1 VTRDISAATNR
12 LVAGTVTKYLLLA
25 VNVATGIFL
34 MPFTVRHLGQAEYG
48 LWMLVASTTYYFQ
61 LLDMGYGNGIVRHIV
76 AADRQQ
82 DVLTVNQIVSTF
94 FCIYAAVGI
103 AACFVSAAVIAVVVP
118 RFPRLTPAQVRTAQ
132 AILAII
138 SVRLAIGFPMTV
150 FGAVT
155 NARQGFVWN
164 NAVAI
169 ATVMTSACVTW
180 IVLEAGYG
188 LVPLVAATTAVN
200 VLGYVGY
207 AVTARRVFPPL
218 AIRPSLFSRAQWR
231 EVTSFSV
238 YLFLIQLAGQISFN
252 IDTVVVGAFVGTAAV
267 AVYTV
272 ALRLSE
278 YQRRVCDQFSGMLFP
293 VVVRFG
299 ADGDVHAL
307 RQTLVEGTRVAVTL
321 VAAVSACLI
330 GFSGPLIRHWMGPAF
345 DESVAPFV
353 LLALAGVIVVSQ
365 AAVCNVLIAVGS
377 HRLLAFVWLAEAAA
391 NFALSL
397 LFVRRFGLAGVALG
411 TVLPLVFGHLFV
423 LLPRACRAVSLDVWT
438 CVRDTTR
445 PAVVGAAAATFACL
459 VIRQATAAATARV
472 VLAQTIVTTAVY
484 FGAVAAFGFTPDVR
498 TRYLDQARTL
508 YAWAAVRSAR
518 RRTHV
523 ET

>member
-1 VTRDISAATNR
+1 MERDLSAATNR
-12 LVAGTVTKYLLLA
+12 LLAGTVTKYLLLA
-25 VNVATGIFL
+25 VNVGTGVFL
-34 MPFTVRHLGQAEYG
+34 MPFTVRHLGQSEYG
-48 LWMLVASTTYYFQ
+48 LWMLVASMTYYFQ

-76 AADRQQ
+76 AADRQR
-82 DVLTVNQIVSTF
+82 DILTVNRIVSTF
-94 FCIYAAVGI
+94 FCVYAVVGI

-118 RFPRLTPAQVRTAQ
+118 RFPGLTPGQVRTAQ

-138 SVRLAIGFPMTV
+138 SVRLAVGFPMTV

-169 ATVMTSACVTW
+169 ATVVASACITW
-180 IVLEAGYG
+180 VVLEEGYG
-188 LVPLVAATTAVN
+188 LIPLVAATTGVN

-218 AIRPSLFSRAQWR
+218 TIRPSLFSRAQWR
-231 EVTSFSV
+231 DVASFSV
-238 YLFLIQLAGQISFN
+238 YLFIIQIAGQISFN
-252 IDTVVVGAFVGTAAV
+252 IDNVVVGAFVGTAAV

-272 ALRLSE
+272 ALRLGE

-299 ADGDVHAL
+299 EEGNLYAL
-307 RQTLVEGTRVAVTL
+307 RQALIEGTRVAVTL

-345 DESVAPFV
+345 EGSVVPFV
-353 LLALAGVIVVSQ
+353 LLAVAGVIVVSQ

-377 HRLLAFVWLAEAAA
+377 HRLLAAVWLAEAAV
-391 NFALSL
+391 NFGLSL
-397 LFVRRFGLAGVALG
+397 LLVRTMGLAGVALG
-411 TVLPLVFGHLFV
+411 TLVPLVFGHLFV
-423 LLPRACRAVSLDVWT
+423 LLPRACRAVGVDVWA
-438 CVRDTTR
+438 CIRDTTR
-445 PAVVGAAAATFACL
+445 PALVGAAAATLVCL
-459 VIRQATAAATARV
+459 VIREAMPAATTRV
-472 VLAQTIVTTAVY
+472 VLAQTILTTAAY
-484 FGAVAAFGFTPDVR
+484 FGAVAALGLTPDVR
-498 TRYLDQARTL
+498 ARYLDQARAL
-508 YAWAAVRSAR
+508 YAWAAIRPSR
-518 RRTHV
+518 PRTGV